1 MIIIQLIQRINDK
14 VDEISTCHYDED
26 STCNH
31 TNITF
36 VQVRQLAKEINQQM
50 QNAALDGVATL
61 QPANANFDTLLNLEF
76 PSNTKVNGLHLES
89 NTTLQIEEATVNQI
103 STTSTNISSYEITS
117 ATVGHIGIPVDFSG
131 VTQTFQ
137 LANKL
142 KLNNESLTVTAPEMN
157 VMKDVNLTL
166 QAQELD
172 MY

>member
-1 MIIIQLIQRINDK
+1 M
-14 VDEISTCHYDED
+14 
-26 STCNH
+26 
-31 TNITF
+31 
-36 VQVRQLAKEINQQM
+36 
-50 QNAALDGVATL
+50 
-61 QPANANFDTLLNLEF
+61 
-76 PSNTKVNGLHLES
+76 NGLHLES

-142 KLNNESLTVTAPEMN
+142 KLNDESLTVTAPEIN

-172 MY
+172 MLLGLDLDKNGGYTCSDRSKTTELECLANVEVTTGAPDVSMLQKQNMNC